1 MSKLIVNYAV
11 DGYET
16 VDIEDIVTEGVEGNE
31 IFIVLD
37 ADTSDKIKVY
47 YEKVLNILVSKN
59 KMFLIIVGKESKIR
73 KSICNL
79 MLNYRNYNIYRVD
92 NKGIITAEYLS
103 VISQRSP
110 SIDEI
115 QTFIGGDISGYYD
128 LNIIIMG
135 ITDLI
140 NRGDLEGLKVFI
152 EEHINSVENLTSVVD
167 YMKKVVDTANSR
179 ELMDRIC
186 ELKEKIGMLDD
197 RVDKYE
203 RENQE
208 YRDENIKLVEK
219 DKMSVKELSRLMS
232 RNKELEQQV
241 ASNTPII
248 QTYSEINT
256 ALIKCKTT
264 NIIYFKEVSYVKYMN
279 SLITM
284 ITKTLSLMKKRF
296 KLIIYDSR
304 TGMANVYKPLSV
316 INGSDFVSNKQNFI
330 TNVEAFVVLEPNP
343 TILTSV
349 LESINP
355 VFDVV
360 IVYDR
365 MRQLTNIVTGNN
377 VTRFYVMN
385 SSKDFKELEGQLR
398 ITDKSTIITHPG
410 SSIGNETLNI
420 PTIPD
425 YNAKGTTDAA
435 KTNRYLKLQSEGN
448 GKLLISTILD
458 KSHIN

>member
-1 MSKLIVNYAV
+1 
-11 DGYET
+11 
-16 VDIEDIVTEGVEGNE
+16 
-31 IFIVLD
+31 
-37 ADTSDKIKVY
+37 
-47 YEKVLNILVSKN
+47 
-59 KMFLIIVGKESKIR
+59 
-73 KSICNL
+73 
-79 MLNYRNYNIYRVD
+79 
-92 NKGIITAEYLS
+92 
-103 VISQRSP
+103 
-110 SIDEI
+110 
-115 QTFIGGDISGYYD
+115 
-128 LNIIIMG
+128 MG

-197 RVDKYE
+197 WVDKYE

-284 ITKTLSLMKKRF
+284 ITKTLGLMKKRF
-296 KLIIYDSR
+296 KLIIYDGR